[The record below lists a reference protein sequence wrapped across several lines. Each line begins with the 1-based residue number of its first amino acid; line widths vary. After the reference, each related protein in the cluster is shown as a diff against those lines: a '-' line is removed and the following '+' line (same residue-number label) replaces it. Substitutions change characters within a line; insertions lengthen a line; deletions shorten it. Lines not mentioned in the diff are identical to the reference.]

1 MEQTVDSA
9 LGAAPGTLQSGEHI
23 KRTSG
28 EKTAD
33 RGVEGPINDN
43 SRKDGKEDDEP
54 LLQSQKAL
62 RIEPT

>member
-1 MEQTVDSA
+1 MNSA
-9 LGAAPGTLQSGEHI
+9 LGTTPGTLQSGEHI

-33 RGVEGPINDN
+33 RGVESPINDD

-54 LLQSQKAL
+54 LLQGQKAL